1 MKRITLALTLL
12 LACTL
17 PTAAQDHDHGSLLD
31 TSIPQSGHRG
41 TVIKLK
47 SGNDIIEAEQFLAMG
62 VQRPKSPAVILIPEW
77 WGLNDWVRDQAR
89 ELAASGYSVYALDIY
104 RGHVANDMDTA
115 HQLSRALPHDRAVR
129 DLEAILHYIHAQ
141 TGATSK
147 VGVIGWCMGG
157 GLALEFAIAEPNL
170 QAVVVNYGSLP
181 TDEATLAKIKAP
193 ILGNFGGQD
202 KGITPDM
209 VATFEKQMKALGK
222 QVDVKEYPDA
232 GHAFQNENNK
242 GGYNAVDTKD
252 AKRRTLLFLNSQLRR

>member
-1 MKRITLALTLL
+1 MKRTLLALALL
-12 LACTL
+12 VFAVPVLA
-17 PTAAQDHDHGSLLD
+17 QHNHGSLLGLGGSN
-31 TSIPQSGHRG
+31 TENHRG

-47 SGNDIIEAEQFLAMG
+47 SGNDIIETEQFLAMG
-62 VQRPKSPAVILIPEW
+62 VQHPKSPIVILIPEW

-89 ELAASGYSVYALDIY
+89 ELAASGFSVYALDIY
-104 RGHVANDMDTA
+104 RGKVATDAETA
-115 HQLSRALPHDRAVR
+115 HELSRALPHDRAIR
-129 DLEAILHYIHAQ
+129 DLETILHYVHSQ

-147 VGVIGWCMGG
+147 VGVVGWCMGG

-181 TDEATLAKIKAP
+181 TDDATLTKIQAP
-193 ILGNFGGQD
+193 VLGNFGGLD

-209 VATFEKQMKALGK
+209 VSSFEKQMKALGK
-222 QVDVKEYPDA
+222 QADVKEYPDA

-242 GGYNAVDTKD
+242 GGYNATDTKD